1 MYTCTC
7 TCTCTYTLVHTQT
20 HKHVHTNT
28 HIQIHTHTHTCTH
41 AHVRAQSA
49 AHTHTHTHTH
59 TQTHAHARAHTHTH
73 THTNTHTHTH
83 THTYLQRYTKYS
95 NNPNKCSN
103 VAEMSI
109 KMTSKYTWS
118 LYLIQKVNCVIKLY
132 YLQDINN
139 VYFGTPIYLHH
150 QLRGTFFNEEDT
162 SFDICVFHIVMCN
175 CGYCAKR
182 PFFMQS
188 VYQVRVAVPIKL
200 GGRITEIM
208 SF

>member
-1 MYTCTC
+1 MRVWNRDWSLPFTCKVKHYGHCCLDGPTVGGRPCMMYTCTC

-118 LYLIQKVNCVIKLY
+118 LYLIQKVNCVIKIILS
-132 YLQDINN
+132 
-139 VYFGTPIYLHH
+139 T
-150 QLRGTFFNEEDT
+150 
-162 SFDICVFHIVMCN
+162 
-175 CGYCAKR
+175 GY
-182 PFFMQS
+182 
-188 VYQVRVAVPIKL
+188 
-200 GGRITEIM
+200 
-208 SF
+208 